1 MKKLLALLLLCA
13 LLLPACA
20 LAFENPKT
28 GRSSY
33 SPEPFYGTLKQEME
47 TRMGPGTEYVHTGFY
62 GKPGDRVK
70 IISIAYDVNNVSWV
84 QVEVNTPAGKR
95 RLYTGA
101 KRFDYVDRNAVYVEE
116 WMNIP
121 AHLDSD
127 HTPQFGPGAGY
138 ASCDF
143 WLGKGSPVTVNDCEN
158 GFDLCDFYSGG
169 KRYRVFISDSGL
181 Y

>member
-1 MKKLLALLLLCA
+1 MKKLFAVLLLLVMI
-13 LLLPACA
+13 PACA
-20 LAFENPKT
+20 SAFYNPRT
-28 GRSSY
+28 GWSSY
-33 SPEPFYGTLKQEME
+33 DPQPFYGTLKKEME

-70 IISIAYDVNNVSWV
+70 IISVAYDVNNVAWV
-84 QVEVNTPAGKR
+84 QVEVNTSAGKR

-101 KRFDYVDRNAVYVEE
+101 KRFDYIDYNAVYIEE
-116 WMNIP
+116 YKTIT

-127 HTPQFGPGAGY
+127 HTPQFGPGSGY
-138 ASCDF
+138 AMCDF
-143 WLGKGSPVTVNDCEN
+143 WLKKGSPVMVNDCEN

>member
-1 MKKLLALLLLCA
+1 MKKLAVFFLLLV
-13 LLLPACA
+13 LLPSCACA
-20 LAFENPKT
+20 FYNPRT
-28 GRSSY
+28 GYRTY
-33 SPEPFYGTLKQEME
+33 DPQPFYGTLKKEME

-62 GKPGDRVK
+62 GKPGDVVK
-70 IISIAYDVNNVSWV
+70 IISVAYDRNNVAWV
-84 QVEVNTPAGKR
+84 QVEVNTWEGKR

-101 KRFDYVDRNAVYVEE
+101 KRFDYVDYDAVCVEE
-116 WMNIP
+116 YFGTV

-127 HTPQFGPGAGY
+127 HTPQFGPGGEY
-138 ASCDF
+138 VLCDF
-143 WLGKGSPVTVNDCEN
+143 WLKRGSQVVVNDCEN